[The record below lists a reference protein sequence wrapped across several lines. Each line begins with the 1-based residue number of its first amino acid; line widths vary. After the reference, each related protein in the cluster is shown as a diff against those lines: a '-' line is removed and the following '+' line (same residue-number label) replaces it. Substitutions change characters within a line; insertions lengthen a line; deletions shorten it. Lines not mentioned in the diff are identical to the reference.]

1 MPDERWQRAQGERTL
16 GLLPKEA
23 QLSLSNLDLQLE
35 LGDITLKGYNLSKS
49 ALLRP
54 FLMNPRYAELA
65 VNQAP
70 VTGQRNDS
78 MEAPLGKQVHRSIYP
93 SSLGTPERSQ
103 GSLPLP
109 AVTMRVNGHSQS
121 QTPLD
126 LETKARLRSQTLTQT
141 MGGRSVSKEKFSS
154 LIVSLEKKETQ
165 EKIITGK
172 EQEKNRLGE
181 NANSHLGGDE
191 VLPGRKLQY
200 YTDSYLGFLPWEKKK
215 YFQDLLDVS
224 DTQPEPSHAQ
234 KK

>member
-1 MPDERWQRAQGERTL
+1 M
-16 GLLPKEA
+16 
-23 QLSLSNLDLQLE
+23 
-35 LGDITLKGYNLSKS
+35 
-49 ALLRP
+49 
-54 FLMNPRYAELA
+54 
-65 VNQAP
+65 
-70 VTGQRNDS
+70 
-78 MEAPLGKQVHRSIYP
+78 
-93 SSLGTPERSQ
+93 
-103 GSLPLP
+103 
-109 AVTMRVNGHSQS
+109 
-121 QTPLD
+121 
-126 LETKARLRSQTLTQT
+126 
-141 MGGRSVSKEKFSS
+141 SKEKFSS